1 MFVANIRKWKWPGYQ
16 SEYGT
21 VTCSKSELFFLLKVY
36 PAVNFCKQSKDPDQ
50 A

>member
-1 MFVANIRKWKWPGYQ
+1 MFVVNIRKWKWPGYQ

-21 VTCSKSELFFLLKVY
+21 VMCLKSELFFLLKVD
-36 PAVNFCKQSKDPDQ
+36 PADNYCKQCKDPDQ